1 MAAWTG
7 KRVRLVVRPGLAPAR
22 VRAIARWLRAFVPA
36 AVLVLTPA
44 GTLADDDDGPDTVTL
59 DADAIPSGPL
69 SLADLL
75 ARAARR

>member
-1 MAAWTG
+1 MTGWTG
-7 KRVRLVVRPGLAPAR
+7 KRVRLVVRAGIAPAR
-22 VRAIARWLRAFVPA
+22 VRALTRWLRAFVPA

-44 GTLADDDDGPDTVTL
+44 GAMVDDDGPDTVTL

>member
-1 MAAWTG
+1 M
-7 KRVRLVVRPGLAPAR
+7 VRPGIAPAR
-22 VRAIARWLRAFVPA
+22 VRALARWLRTLVPA
-36 AVLVLTPA
+36 AALVLTPA
-44 GTLADDDDGPDTVTL
+44 SATPDDDDDGGDTVTL